1 MSFKCFKIIIINMVG
16 ISRKHPIYLKTSMYV
31 PIPFYL
37 VEEQNITSESN
48 LIYERTDN
56 GLIIKIINK
65 KHEK

>member
-1 MSFKCFKIIIINMVG
+1 MVG

-37 VEEQNITSESN
+37 VEEQDITSESN